1 MYTEKS
7 TNHMSSTSLQ
17 SLLNCNSLKEDT
29 SNFSDSN
36 MPADAH
42 TKLTQISSE
51 FIEKAQLSASTVPKS
66 SNVSEQLTTSLNIQK
81 T

>member
-17 SLLNCNSLKEDT
+17 SLLNCTGLKEDT

-42 TKLTQISSE
+42 TKLTQNSSE
-51 FIEKAQLSASTVPKS
+51 FIEKAQQSSSTVPKS
-66 SNVSEQLTTSLNIQK
+66 SDASEQLTTSLNIQK